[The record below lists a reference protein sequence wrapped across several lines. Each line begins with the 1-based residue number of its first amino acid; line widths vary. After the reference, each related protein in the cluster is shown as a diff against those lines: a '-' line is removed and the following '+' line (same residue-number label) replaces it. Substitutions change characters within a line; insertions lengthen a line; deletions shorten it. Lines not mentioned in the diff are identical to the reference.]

1 MRSIYKYVAIIATLL
16 ILFFIIIK
24 QNNNINRLNN
34 YIDNKEMTIRSYE
47 NENNNLYNLI
57 IVQKRSIEELEYS
70 IDSVNNLL
78 INKAKEL
85 NIKTKRISELE
96 FISQKATKVDS
107 IFIKDTIFVNDVKID
122 TSLSNKWYNLNL
134 QLEYPNKV
142 IVQPTFYSELSIIKH
157 KEKEFLKQPKK
168 FFLFRLFQKK
178 ILVEKVDV
186 IEDNPYIETK
196 IYRDIEIIK

>member
-70 IDSVNNLL
+70 IDSINNLL

-107 IFIKDTIFVNDVKID
+107 IFVKDTIFVNDVKID

-142 IVQPTFYSELSIIKH
+142 VVQPTFYSELSIIKH
-157 KEKEFLKQPKK
+157 KEKESLKQPKK

-186 IEDNPYIETK
+186 IEGNPYIETK

>member
-186 IEDNPYIETK
+186 IEGNPYIETK